1 MYQKWK
7 DSKRHE
13 KIKVSVH
20 LKESSL
26 RIFTQS
32 LHSESS
38 LRILQLEL
46 YQGQMEKRK
55 LNLGSRVALLDLC
68 QVLKDNYCHVFFDNF
83 LIVLPWFKSS
93 TIMDWTS
100 VQLVPI
106 KLTCRRWKRATKW
119 SEEITSTPKL
129 RDPTQYLHHI
139 YHISWRQDDNVW
151 HAPIQE
157 KRTEHF

>member
-26 RIFTQS
+26 TGYVY
-32 LHSESS
+32 
-38 LRILQLEL
+38 QLEL
-46 YQGQMEKRK
+46 YQEQMEKTK
-55 LNLGSRVALLDLC
+55 LNLGSSVVLLDLC
-68 QVLKDNYCHVFFDNF
+68 QVLKDNYCHVFFDNL
-83 LIVLPWFKSS
+83 LIALPWFKSS

-100 VQLVPI
+100 VQLAPI
-106 KLTCRRWKRATKW
+106 KLTCRRWKRTTKW
-119 SEEITSTPKL
+119 SEEITSAPAF

-157 KRTEHF
+157 NRTEHF